1 MSEKQKIIETKH
13 TWNLEKEM
21 MTCTYCGFC
30 KAVCPVFDISNWE
43 GVGPRGKIILA
54 YGLREKEIPADASV
68 LERIY
73 QCTTCKNCER
83 RCPSDI
89 RVVDIVENIRR
100 DLVANDYLYPAH
112 KQIVDR
118 LMATGNPY
126 GETKKVVFKHED
138 KPKAK
143 VGYFVGCT
151 ARYRFPNI
159 ANATISVLEKLGEDF
174 TIIDDVCC
182 GSTIERIGWTADEVK
197 KLMEKNIRKIKEKG
211 VEKVVFTCAGCLKMF
226 KKSYPKYTKIDFE
239 CKHIAQ
245 EIAEKSPKLKPLKK
259 KITFHDPCHMGRYL
273 QVYEEPRKIIK
284 SIPEAEF
291 VEMELNRSTAQCCG
305 GGGGLRAAFPDSAKE
320 IAARRV
326 DQAEAVKAEL
336 LLTSCPFCVTNLSNG
351 KDLRKSKIEVK
362 DLIEVV
368 DQLI

>member
-1 MSEKQKIIETKH
+1 MSEKQKFIETRH
-13 TWNLEKEM
+13 TWDLEKEM

-30 KAVCPVFDISNWE
+30 KSVCPVFDTSNWE

-112 KQIVDR
+112 RQIVDR

-151 ARYRFPNI
+151 ARYRFPSI

-197 KLMEKNIRKIKEKG
+197 KLMERNVRKIKEKG
-211 VEKVVFTCAGCLKMF
+211 VEKVVFTCAGCYKMF

-245 EIAEKSPKLKPLKK
+245 EIAEKNPKLRPLKK

-284 SIPEAEF
+284 SIPEAELI
-291 VEMELNRSTAQCCG
+291 EMELNRSTAQCCG
-305 GGGGLRAAFPDSAKE
+305 GGGGLRAAFPESAKE
-320 IAARRV
+320 IAARRI